1 MESHTRQLA
10 AWTAAHDNGWTTG
23 VTENPDGAF
32 EASALRMVDAQARGI
47 RTRGMN
53 DDTGPMGPL
62 ERREYLAVLIER
74 VLDAELSA
82 SDALA
87 AADALPDI
95 AERDRVFDDA
105 WHALVHFQADEDI
118 RARDSDYAAYQRSD
132 LADWVQRLRVQP
144 GKILGL

>member
-1 MESHTRQLA
+1 
-10 AWTAAHDNGWTTG
+10 
-23 VTENPDGAF
+23 
-32 EASALRMVDAQARGI
+32 
-47 RTRGMN
+47 
-53 DDTGPMGPL
+53 MGPL